1 MNNWQ
6 RAVSIM
12 RRPINLR
19 KRKRLPIAMQAKLFE
34 TLADLLGNGFS
45 FQQAFQF
52 TLDVEGPAFQSL
64 QPALGRLAAG
74 DDLSM
79 ALRPYIAVD
88 LYYQFLIAETHG
100 ELRRT
105 LMQAGQLMRARAEQG
120 CQIRRLLQYPCLLLI
135 LLLGT
140 LGTVKAAILPSLAH
154 GGNGSGTIANW
165 QWFSGITVIT
175 LVICL
180 LLVGLQVSRLP
191 IRRRYQ
197 WLAQVPLIGPLIRN
211 YCGYYLSLNAG
222 MLLTSGLGIRGICE
236 VSQHFQTKAL
246 IYQQGQVIEQA
257 LLTGTS
263 LVTIIQEDRLLPDE
277 LALLVGKESPAE
289 QLSQELLYFATLQYE
304 RLIRQLNRMI
314 GWIQPIMFGI
324 IALVVVGTYL
334 SLLLPMYQSM
344 GEILK

>member
-1 MNNWQ
+1 M
-6 RAVSIM
+6 V
-12 RRPINLR
+12 
-19 KRKRLPIAMQAKLFE
+19 
-34 TLADLLGNGFS
+34 
-45 FQQAFQF
+45 
-52 TLDVEGPAFQSL
+52 
-64 QPALGRLAAG
+64 
-74 DDLSM
+74 
-79 ALRPYIAVD
+79 
-88 LYYQFLIAETHG
+88 
-100 ELRRT
+100 
-105 LMQAGQLMRARAEQG
+105 
-120 CQIRRLLQYPCLLLI
+120 
-135 LLLGT
+135 
-140 LGTVKAAILPSLAH
+140 
-154 GGNGSGTIANW
+154 GS
-165 QWFSGITVIT
+165 S
-175 LVICL
+175 
-180 LLVGLQVSRLP
+180 
-191 IRRRYQ
+191 
-197 WLAQVPLIGPLIRN
+197 PLGPLIRN

-222 MLLTSGLGIRGICE
+222 MLLTGGLGIRGICE